1 MKKIFLIST
10 FLVLLVL
17 GCEEKTNKIE
27 LLPNL
32 ESEYL
37 SEKEVDTPIEVK
49 SEDSVLKNSLIDAVK
64 SIHNSSPKDSI
75 RYIISLRL
83 YVNEKGKVDKVK
95 DISTYYDRL
104 EFGTDGLK
112 NYTDRKT
119 LNESIVSK
127 LSEWSFI
134 PAQKN
139 GANVKS
145 YADLNNV
152 NVVALPDGKFEIEL
166 PDFLSAIFS
175 DNQFRVNADEMPFP
189 MGGLSELTKNVVY
202 PEDARNKGIEGKV
215 FVIAFINENGDVVKT
230 RIAKGENPILNDAAK
245 DAVSKTK
252 FTPGRVEG
260 KPVKVQVTIPIVF
273 KLQ

>member
-1 MKKIFLIST
+1 MKKLYLIT
-10 FLVLLVL
+10 VLFMLML
-17 GCEEKTNKIE
+17 LACEEKTHKIE
-27 LLPNL
+27 LLKNL

-49 SEDSVLKNSLIDAVK
+49 SEDSGFENSLIDAVK
-64 SIHNSSPKDSI
+64 SIHNTSSKDTV

-83 YVNEKGKVDKVK
+83 YVNEKGKIEKAK

-104 EFGTDGLK
+104 ELGTNGIK
-112 NYTDRKT
+112 NFTDRNK
-119 LNESIVSK
+119 LNEAI
-127 LSEWSFI
+127 LLNLPDWSFI

-152 NVVALPDGKFEIEL
+152 NVIALPNGKFEIEL

-189 MGGLSELTKNVVY
+189 VGGLSELTKNVVY

-245 DAVSKTK
+245 DAVAKTK
-252 FTPGRVEG
+252 FTPGRAES

>member
-1 MKKIFLIST
+1 MKNLYLIT
-10 FLVLLVL
+10 LLFMLILL
-17 GCEEKTNKIE
+17 GCEEKKNKIE

-49 SEDSVLKNSLIDAVK
+49 SEDAGFENSIIEAVK
-64 SIHNSSPKDSI
+64 SIHNSSSKDTI

-83 YVNEKGKVDKVK
+83 YVNEKGKIEKVK

-112 NYTDRKT
+112 NFTDRNK
-119 LNESIVSK
+119 LNEAIVSK
-127 LSEWSFI
+127 VSNWSFI

-152 NVVALPDGKFEIEL
+152 NVVALQDGKFDIEL
-166 PDFLSAIFS
+166 PDFLSGIFS
-175 DNQFRVNADEMPFP
+175 DNKFRIGAEEMPFP
-189 MGGLSELTKNVVY
+189 VGGLAELAKNIVY
-202 PEDARNKGIEGKV
+202 PEDARKKGIEGKV
-215 FVIAFINENGDVVKT
+215 FVIAYVDENGDVVKT
-230 RIAKGENPILNDAAK
+230 QIAKGDNQLLNEAAK
-245 DAVSKTK
+245 DAVLKTK
-252 FTPGRVEG
+252 FSPGREEG